1 MSKNTAVAGPEEK
14 TQDFRLPRT
23 VIPIRYEIKLSPDFH
38 TFKYEGDEVILVDVR
53 QPVKDILLN
62 SADLEISLCELTS
75 ESGTKYG
82 GEKTLDEKNERLKV
96 SFKETITPGKW
107 KLHIVFT
114 GVLNDKLRGFYRGR
128 FKDEKGNEQWIA
140 STQLEAVDARR
151 AFPCFDEPD
160 FKAVFQSTLI
170 VDEHLTAL
178 SNTSVKSEKK
188 LGNGKKEVVFN
199 DTIKMS
205 SYLVAY
211 VVGEFEGTNPV
222 MADGKPIR
230 VWAPVGRKHLAKF
243 AEGIAKHSLTFF
255 AKYYGVPYAGDKL
268 DLVAIPDFAM
278 GAMENLGCV
287 TFRENAL
294 LVDEK
299 TASHAELERV
309 ADVVAHEIAHMWFG
323 DLTTMSWWN
332 GIWLNEAFATFAEM
346 LAVDKWKP
354 DWKRWETFG
363 VSRAGA
369 MAVDGLHSTRTIEF
383 PVRLPQ
389 ECEGMFDI
397 LTYQKGCSVLRMLE
411 QYLTEPVFQKG
422 ISIYL
427 QKHQFANTETSDL
440 WAALEEASKQPVVQ
454 IMDSWI
460 FHSGYPMVKVEL
472 TNNHTSAKFSQQR
485 FFYDSTAAQ
494 KGQLFQVPIMFRAKV
509 GKHIVHKKILLTEQS
524 TTVDLGDK
532 VEWIVVNDG
541 GHGFYRVHYSSDLA
555 QALTA
560 GIFAIMS
567 PIERFNFVS
576 DAWAT
581 VLAGHTPLAQYLKM
595 MMLFLD
601 EDDKN
606 VWSILCSSLAYL
618 DRLVG
623 SGRPQ
628 FENYVRQLVSPA
640 QERLGWEPKRGEHEL
655 AGQLRGLLI
664 GTLGMIGN
672 CKKTQAKAKEI
683 YAKYKAEKDSV
694 DPNILSA
701 LTGILAITGDA
712 AQYKQF
718 IEDFKNGTTPQEE
731 ERYRSALTKFK
742 QKDLLAETLKMC
754 LNGDIRAQDA
764 PFSVA
769 GVMANN
775 DGRELAWQFVKDN
788 WEELPKKYANSA
800 IPRMLES
807 ITALV
812 DPDLEK
818 DVVSFFKTHEVKS
831 GAKTVEQ
838 HIERLH
844 VAVQFKQR
852 EQQTLKSGW

>member
-1 MSKNTAVAGPEEK
+1 MSNNTAVARPEEK
-14 TQDFRLPRT
+14 TENYRLPRT
-23 VIPIRYEIKLSPDFH
+23 VIPLRYEIKLTPDLK
-38 TFKYEGDEVILVDVR
+38 TFKYDGEEVIHVEVK
-53 QPVKDILLN
+53 QPVKEILLN
-62 SADLEISLCELTS
+62 AIDLEIRSCELTAN
-75 ESGTKYG
+75 SGTKYS
-82 GEKTLDEKNERLKV
+82 GEFSLEEETERLKIKFPE
-96 SFKETITPGKW
+96 SIPAGKCNL
-107 KLHIVFT
+107 KIVFT
-114 GVLNDKLRGFYRGR
+114 GVLNDKLRGFYRSR
-128 FKDEKGNEQWIA
+128 YKDDKGNEKWIA

-188 LGNGKKEVVFN
+188 LSNGKKEVAFA

-230 VWAPVGRKHLAKF
+230 IWAPVGRKHLAKF

-268 DLVAIPDFAM
+268 DLIAIPDFAM

-287 TFRENAL
+287 TFRETAL

-332 GIWLNEAFATFAEM
+332 GIWLNEAFATFAEL
-346 LAVDKWKP
+346 LAVHKWKP

-383 PVRLPQ
+383 PVRWPQ
-389 ECEGMFDI
+389 ECEGMFDV
-397 LTYQKGCSVLRMLE
+397 LTYQKGCSVLRQLE

-427 QKHQFANTETSDL
+427 QRHQFANTETKDL

-460 FHSGYPMVKVEL
+460 FHSGYPLVKVEL
-472 TNNHTSAKFSQQR
+472 AKNGTAAQFSQQR
-485 FFYDSTAAQ
+485 FFYDSAAGE
-494 KGQLFQVPIMFRAKV
+494 KEQLFQVPMLVRAKV
-509 GKHIVHKKILLTEQS
+509 GKNLVDKKILLTEKS
-524 TTVDLGDK
+524 MTVDFGGPI
-532 VEWIVVNDG
+532 EWVVVNEG
-541 GHGFYRVHYSSDLA
+541 GHGFYRVHYSSELA

-560 GIFAIMS
+560 GIFNIMS
-567 PIERFNFVS
+567 GIERFNFVN
-576 DAWAT
+576 DTWAS
-581 VLAGHTPLAQYLKM
+581 VVAGHTPLAQYLKM
-595 MMLFLD
+595 LMLFLD
-601 EDDKN
+601 ENDKN
-606 VWSILCSSLAYL
+606 VWSIICGSLSYL
-618 DRLVG
+618 DRMIAGNRANFEHFVRRLVT
-623 SGRPQ
+623 
-628 FENYVRQLVSPA
+628 PA
-640 QERLGWEPKRGEHEL
+640 QQRLGWEAKRGEDEL
-655 AGQLRGLLI
+655 TGQLRGLLI
-664 GTLGMIGN
+664 GTLGVLGD
-672 CKKTQAKAKEI
+672 CSKTQQKAKEL
-683 YAKYKAEKDSV
+683 YAKYKTDKSAV

-701 LTGILAITGDA
+701 VVGIVAVTGDQQ
-712 AQYKQF
+712 QYKQF
-718 IEDFKNGTTPQEE
+718 VEEFKNAATPQDE
-731 ERYRSALTKFK
+731 ERYRAALTRFK
-742 QKDLLAETLKMC
+742 SKQLLGETLKMS

-764 PFSVA
+764 PFVVASV
-769 GVMANN
+769 MLNN
-775 DGRELAWQFVKDN
+775 DGRELAWNFVKEN
-788 WEELPKKYANSA
+788 WDTMLSKYANSA
-800 IPRMLES
+800 IPRMLEG

-812 DPDLEK
+812 DPALEK
-818 DVVSFFKTHEVKS
+818 DVLGFFKAHEIKA

-852 EQQTLKSGW
+852 EQKTLNDGW